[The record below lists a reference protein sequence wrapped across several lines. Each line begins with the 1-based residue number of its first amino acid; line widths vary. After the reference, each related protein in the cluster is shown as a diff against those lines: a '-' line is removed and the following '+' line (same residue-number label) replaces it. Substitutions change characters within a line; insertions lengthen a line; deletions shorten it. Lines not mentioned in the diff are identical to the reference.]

1 MQVCVVSD
9 RDPLSSRIRRALE
22 GAGQPCP
29 ASNILGVAEAERYLL
44 RQRPELVVLAAGEDP
59 EATVPAVLRFR
70 DLAPGH
76 LLAVGPLVEPKA
88 VLKVLRSGAT
98 DYVDEAEVEVE
109 LPAAL
114 ARLATNRAERGA
126 PGRIVAVLG
135 ATGGA
140 GASLVAANLAVALA
154 KLHERAMLVDLDA
167 ATGDLAAMLNLR
179 PTHTLR
185 DLIRNASRIDKTL
198 LEQVL
203 EKHHSGVH
211 LLASPREF
219 GPLAAEAPEALAH
232 ALDLSRALFPR
243 VVIDAEATSAAT
255 LKLADAV
262 LIVLRLEFNALRN
275 TRALLE
281 HLDRAGVAQ
290 DRVLLVGN
298 RRGQP
303 REIAVA
309 KAEEA
314 LGRKFFA
321 LLPDDP
327 KAALGSQNGGI
338 PAVVEYRSSRLA
350 KSLQKLAEA
359 LEARPATTQKGG
371 DR

>member
-9 RDPLSSRIRRALE
+9 RDPLSTRIRRALE

-29 ASNILGVAEAERYLL
+29 ASNVFGAAEAERHLL
-44 RQRPELVVLAAGEDP
+44 RHRPDLVVLAAGEDP
-59 EATVPAVLRFR
+59 EATLPAVLRFR
-70 DLAPGH
+70 DLSPGH
-76 LLAVGPLVEPKA
+76 LLAVGPLVEPRA
-88 VLKVLRSGAT
+88 VLSVLRSGAT

-114 ARLATNRAERGA
+114 ARLTANRAERGA
-126 PGRIVAVLG
+126 PGRILAVLG

-154 KLHERAMLVDLDA
+154 KVHERSMLVDLDA
-167 ATGDLAAMLNLR
+167 ATGDLAAMLNLK

-185 DLIRNASRIDKTL
+185 DLVRNASRIDRTL

-203 EKHHSGVH
+203 EKHYSGVH
-211 LLASPREF
+211 LLASPREY
-219 GPLAAEAPEALAH
+219 GTPSEQTPEALAH
-232 ALDLSRALFPR
+232 ALDLARVLFPR

-281 HLDRAGVAQ
+281 HLDRNGIPQ

-303 REIAVA
+303 REIAPS

-321 LLPDDP
+321 VLPDDP

-338 PAVVEYRSSRLA
+338 PAVVDYRTSRLA
-350 KSLQKLAEA
+350 KALQKLAEA
-359 LEARPATTQKGG
+359 LEARPATTPKGA